1 MKRNLKAFSLIELSI
16 VILIIGVLITGV
28 TQGSTLIK
36 KANLSRAKDLTI
48 RSEVGNIKN
57 LAVWLETSLPDSVT
71 VDSNGKVTKWNDINP
86 NRPGGVNAVATNSS
100 TAPAYLTDMING
112 LPVISFTGSSSQF
125 LWWGTTSGDGLNLLV
140 KSNYTIFVVEKRA
153 YTGTN
158 LFMGGSSSNEY
169 SNMHLGYRDNTVITH
184 DRYFDGVDCTVASF
198 GGSNRAPAIHTFLFT
213 SSTITLTSG
222 STVVGSG
229 YLMNG
234 GAKASC
240 YDSSKVNALV
250 DYPGATIGRYMGTI
264 YYTGN
269 FAEIIIYTR
278 YLKASERGA
287 VESYLSKKYAIP
299 VKPA

>member
-1 MKRNLKAFSLIELSI
+1 
-16 VILIIGVLITGV
+16 
-28 TQGSTLIK
+28 
-36 KANLSRAKDLTI
+36 
-48 RSEVGNIKN
+48 
-57 LAVWLETSLPDSVT
+57 
-71 VDSNGKVTKWNDINP
+71 
-86 NRPGGVNAVATNSS
+86 
-100 TAPAYLTDMING
+100 MING
-112 LPVISFTGSSSQF
+112 LPAISFTGTSSQF
-125 LWWGTTSGDGLNLLV
+125 LWWGTTNGDGLNLLV
-140 KSNYTIFVVEKRA
+140 NSNYTIFVVEKRA

-213 SSTITLTSG
+213 SSTITLASG